1 MKKDHTQ
8 YQNTLVNPL
17 SDIGIRKARIK
28 ADIIFGSPSTGC
40 KGAGVCT
47 VVPAAQVSKPIKCPY
62 ATAWISIKDQARL
75 RFAFIK
81 DSMSEQQIKCYF
93 RWNLFQIFESVAMP
107 PFVQKR
113 IASYRPLIIKPG
125 IYIVEDRI
133 NELIVD
139 FYLLEF

>member
-1 MKKDHTQ
+1 
-8 YQNTLVNPL
+8 
-17 SDIGIRKARIK
+17 
-28 ADIIFGSPSTGC
+28 
-40 KGAGVCT
+40 
-47 VVPAAQVSKPIKCPY
+47 
-62 ATAWISIKDQARL
+62 
-75 RFAFIK
+75 
-81 DSMSEQQIKCYF
+81 MSEQQIKCYF